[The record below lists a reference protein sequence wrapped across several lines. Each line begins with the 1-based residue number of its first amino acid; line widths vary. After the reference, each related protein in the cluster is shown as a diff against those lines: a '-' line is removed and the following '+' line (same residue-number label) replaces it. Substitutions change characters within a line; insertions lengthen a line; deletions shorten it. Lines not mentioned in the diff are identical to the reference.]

1 MLRWYCQNEDNIN
14 CYCVLDLHI
23 IIQLL
28 FGIQVYQSKDY
39 ISPVLKFFREGGTW
53 TLTKMFKQN
62 SKMGQKVD
70 MVNGA
75 R

>member
-1 MLRWYCQNEDNIN
+1 MF
-14 CYCVLDLHI
+14 I
-23 IIQLL
+23 IIQFI
-28 FGIQVYQSKDY
+28 FGIQVYQSNDY

-70 MVNGA
+70 MVKVQDNKSPQSE
-75 R
+75 RLFKKDV

>member
-1 MLRWYCQNEDNIN
+1 MLN
-14 CYCVLDLHI
+14 I
-23 IIQLL
+23 IIQFL
-28 FGIQVYQSKDY
+28 FGIQVNQSKDY

-70 MVNGA
+70 MVEGA